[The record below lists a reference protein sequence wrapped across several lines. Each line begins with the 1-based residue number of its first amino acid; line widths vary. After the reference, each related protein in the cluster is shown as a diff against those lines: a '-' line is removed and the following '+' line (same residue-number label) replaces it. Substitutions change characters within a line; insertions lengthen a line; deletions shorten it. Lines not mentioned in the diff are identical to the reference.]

1 MKAIKYLV
9 AGALIMGL
17 SAPVMAQDVNYKDAL
32 KPIET
37 TLKAGNSNPKE
48 LEKTLK
54 DYQKEY
60 KKDPKALV
68 ALGNILAMNKQYDQA
83 NVVADA
89 VIAKFKDYG
98 DAYILKGDIYAMQD
112 NGGEAATW
120 YGQCMTMDPKNPQGY
135 ISYSNVYRKIDP
147 VASAEALNKLREINP
162 DYPIEAEAG
171 HNFFSAGNYDKAYE
185 YFSKAK
191 PSTLEEYIYY
201 EYAFTAYILNKKEE
215 SLNLCQSGIQKF
227 PKDAAM
233 QVLAMRTAVD
243 LKKFD
248 EALQYANVVM
258 NTDSI
263 KKNASIISYY
273 GMALAGNKQYNEA
286 IGQYQKAL
294 EMKADDPKPLQYISE
309 AYKEMG
315 DEDKALEY
323 NQQYM
328 DKNPNAAPTDFMKLA
343 EIYINKAKKDPAK
356 KVENIDKAIDVYA
369 KLAEKY
375 PTLKP
380 FAKLQEGNTAFQ
392 NELDDK
398 AITAYQEVITELEAK
413 QCDADELSYL
423 KQAYQYMGFIYTYD
437 KQDFDT
443 AKPYFDKLL
452 KLDPDNKIAKDAF
465 EKAGIQLGA

>member
-1 MKAIKYLV
+1 MKAVKYLV
-9 AGALIMGL
+9 AGMLMMGL
-17 SAPVMAQDVNYKDAL
+17 SAPVMAQEVNYEDML

-37 TLKAGNSNPKE
+37 TLKAGNTNPKE

-54 DYQKEY
+54 DYQKEF

-83 NVVADA
+83 NAVADA
-89 VIAKFKDYG
+89 VIAKYKNYG

-147 VASAEALNKLREINP
+147 AASADALNKLREINP

-191 PSTLEEYIYY
+191 PSTLEEYTQY

-215 SLNLCQSGIQKF
+215 SLNLCNSGIQKY

-233 QVLAMRTAVD
+233 RILALRAAVD
-243 LKKFD
+243 LQKYD
-248 EALQYANVVM
+248 VALEQANTIM

-273 GMALAGNKQYNEA
+273 GLALAGNKQYNEA
-286 IGQYQKAL
+286 IAQYQKAL
-294 EMKADDPKPLQYISE
+294 EMKADDTKPLQYISE
-309 AYKEMG
+309 AYKAMG

-328 DKNPNAAPTDFMKLA
+328 DKSPNAAPTDFMKLA
-343 EIYINKAKKDPAK
+343 EIYVNKAKKDPKTKA
-356 KVENIDKAIDVYA
+356 ENIDKAIAVYA

-398 AITAYQEVITELEAK
+398 AIPAYTEVINELEAK

-452 KLDPDNKIAKDAF
+452 KLDPNNKIAKDAF
-465 EKAGIQLGA
+465 EKAGIQPGA

>member
-465 EKAGIQLGA
+465 EKAGIQPGA

>member
-9 AGALIMGL
+9 AGVLMMGL
-17 SAPVMAQDVNYKDAL
+17 SAPAMAQEVNYKDML
-32 KPIET
+32 KPIEST
-37 TLKAGNSNPKE
+37 VKSGNANPKE
-48 LEKTLK
+48 LDKELK
-54 DYQKEY
+54 DYQKTF

-83 NVVADA
+83 NAVADA
-89 VIAKFKDYG
+89 VIAKFKNYG

-147 VASAEALNKLREINP
+147 QASADALNKLREINP

-171 HNFFSAGNYDKAYE
+171 HNFFSAGNYEKAYE
-185 YFSKAK
+185 YFSQAK
-191 PSTLEEYIYY
+191 VNTLEEYTYY

-215 SLNLCQSGIQKF
+215 SLNLCESGIQKF

-233 QVLAMRTAVD
+233 QVLGMRAAVD
-243 LKKFD
+243 LKKYD
-248 EALQYANVVM
+248 VALQHANIVM

-263 KKNASIISYY
+263 KKNNSIVSYY
-273 GMALAGNKQYNEA
+273 GLALAGNKQYEA
-286 IGQYQKAL
+286 AIEQYQKAL

-343 EIYINKAKKDPAK
+343 EIYINKAKKDPSK
-356 KVENIDKAIDVYA
+356 KEENIKKAIDVYA

-375 PTLKP
+375 PTLKS

-392 NELDDK
+392 NEMDDP
-398 AITAYQEVITELEAK
+398 AINAYKEVIAELENK
-413 QCDADELSYL
+413 QCDEDETSYL

-443 AKPYFDKLL
+443 AKPYFEKLL
-452 KLDPDNKIAKDAF
+452 KLDPNNKIAKDAF
-465 EKAGIQLGA
+465 EKAGIQPGA

>member
-9 AGALIMGL
+9 AGLLVMGL
-17 SAPVMAQDVNYKDAL
+17 STPAMAQDVNYKDML

-37 TLKAGNSNPKE
+37 TLKAGNAASKDFEKE
-48 LEKTLK
+48 LKE
-54 DYQKEY
+54 YQKVF

-68 ALGNILAMNKQYDQA
+68 ALGNILAMNKNYDQA
-83 NVVADA
+83 NLVADA
-89 VIAKFKDYG
+89 VIAKFKNYG

-147 VASAEALNKLREINP
+147 TASAEALNKLREINP
-162 DYPIEAEAG
+162 NYPIEAEAG
-171 HNFFSAGNYDKAYE
+171 HNFFSAGNYEKAYE
-185 YFSKAK
+185 YFTKAK

-201 EYAFTAYILNKKEE
+201 EYAFTAYVLNKKEE
-215 SLNLCQSGIQKF
+215 SLNLCESGIQKF

-233 QVLAMRTAVD
+233 QVLGMRAAVD
-243 LKKFD
+243 VKKFD
-248 EALQYANVVM
+248 VALQHANVIM

-273 GMALAGNKQYNEA
+273 GLALAGNKQYNEA
-286 IGQYQKAL
+286 IAQYQKAL
-294 EMKADDPKPLQYISE
+294 EMKAEDPKPLQYISE

-323 NQQYM
+323 SQQYM
-328 DKNPNAAPTDFMKLA
+328 DKNENAAPTDFIKLA
-343 EIYINKAKKDPAK
+343 EIYINKAKKDASK
-356 KVENIDKAIDVYA
+356 KVENIEKAINVYA

-375 PTLKP
+375 PTLKA

-392 NELDDK
+392 NELDEK
-398 AITAYQEVITELEAK
+398 AIPAYQEVITELEAK
-413 QCDADELSYL
+413 QCDSDELSYL
-423 KQAYQYMGFIYTYD
+423 KQAYQYMGFIYNYD
-437 KQDFDT
+437 KQDFET
-443 AKPYFDKLL
+443 AKPYWEKLL
-452 KLDPDNKIAKDAF
+452 KLDPENKYAKDAI
-465 EKAGIQLGA
+465 EKGTKATAE